1 MKHLDLHILVHLHPL
16 LSVLKQLHLPRLV
29 SILHKQ
35 PMPLA
40 LLLIV
45 ITIRRIRRRGGGRYN
60 LAQYFIWPVV
70 TTFLRQSHLM
80 LEVDLL

>member
-1 MKHLDLHILVHLHPL
+1 MKHLDFRILLHLHSL

-40 LLLIV
+40 LLIV
-45 ITIRRIRRRGGGRYN
+45 ITVRRIRRGGGRDD
-60 LAQYFIWPVV
+60 LPQYLILPVV
-70 TTFLRQSHLM
+70 LPTFLRQGHLM

>member
-1 MKHLDLHILVHLHPL
+1 MRHLDLSILLHLHPL

-40 LLLIV
+40 LLIV
-45 ITIRRIRRRGGGRYN
+45 AVRRIRRGGGRHN
-60 LAQYFIWPVV
+60 IPQYFILPVV
-70 TTFLRQSHLM
+70 TTLLRQGHLM
-80 LEVDLL
+80 LEVDLF

>member
-1 MKHLDLHILVHLHPL
+1 MRHLDLRILLHLHPL

-40 LLLIV
+40 LLIV
-45 ITIRRIRRRGGGRYN
+45 VTIRRIRRRGGGRDD